1 MLRYRV
7 TLALL
12 LAAILSWAL
21 SSPVEAV
28 PQAFVS
34 ASGADFD
41 LETIIGNDNC
51 GPVWPCRTMRR
62 ALSVVDEGG
71 EIVVASSGN
80 YDQFTIRKSVS
91 VVAAPGVHAVI
102 TAATG
107 SNAVTVNTSTTGV
120 VALRGLTLNGL
131 GGVTGISVVS
141 VGILDVEDCILNGF
155 TGNAVAFVPP
165 FAASPGPSPEARPR
179 LRIRDTTVKNSGS
192 DFASAVYIST
202 DGHALID
209 RLRMDHNRH
218 GLVVDSGRVTI
229 RDSVAASQV
238 VHAVWARA
246 LNNTVTLNIENCTIV
261 GTQLGSG
268 IVAGDPSTARDFLGI
283 ILVWN
288 STVTS
293 NATGIS
299 AFPWNAPDIPNQTR
313 VWVSN
318 TTIALNQNG
327 IVQSGRFVHVLS
339 RGNNTLEGN
348 GNDGIFTVGGISA
361 K

>member
-1 MLRYRV
+1 
-7 TLALL
+7 
-12 LAAILSWAL
+12 
-21 SSPVEAV
+21 
-28 PQAFVS
+28 
-34 ASGADFD
+34 
-41 LETIIGNDNC
+41 
-51 GPVWPCRTMRR
+51 MRR

-80 YDQFTIRKSVS
+80 YDQFTIRKSVA

-202 DGHALID
+202 DGHAFID

-246 LNNTVTLNIENCTIV
+246 LNNTVNLNIENCTIV
-261 GTQLGSG
+261 GTQFGSG
-268 IVAGDPSTARDFLGI
+268 IVAGDSAGSRG
-283 ILVWN
+283 VRM
-288 STVTS
+288 SVS
-293 NATGIS
+293 NATVMNHLSGIVADQS
-299 AFPWNAPDIPNQTR
+299 PGTSTK

-318 TTIALNQNG
+318 TTITL
-327 IVQSGRFVHVLS
+327 SGSAIFSLRGAAILS

-348 GNDGIFTVGGISA
+348 NDNGGFTAGFSA